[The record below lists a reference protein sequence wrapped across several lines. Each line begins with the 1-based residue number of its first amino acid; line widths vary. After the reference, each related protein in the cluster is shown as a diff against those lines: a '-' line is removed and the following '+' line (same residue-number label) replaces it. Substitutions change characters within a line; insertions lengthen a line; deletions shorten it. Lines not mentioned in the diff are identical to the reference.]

1 METQD
6 FCSQISTIPQYLGT
20 CWFNSILMNSFYSQG
35 MRKLMINKVSKTWDK
50 KNKLLKFFKTII
62 KKSYNTE
69 DKKIIEMF
77 YKTRP
82 EVLLAKY
89 INLYDDDKR
98 QYLINNLY
106 GFNSIYISTFL
117 KKLNVKVLDIFYS
130 DKNDKYLLNF
140 FKHIINIDLYS
151 KNYIFDFYIN
161 KDKEQEEIEQ
171 IINSIPDVLI
181 IHITNMNDH
190 IYRNI
195 YDEALNLD
203 NNLKIHE
210 SDNYDI
216 NKENLENIKNYKD
229 ELQFFGYNYKLDS
242 IILGNYN
249 IKTTGN
255 HAISGITCNNNRYIY
270 NGWCKGTIDPSLNL
284 KEKKELLE
292 PYQLIKHNWNL
303 IEDDSFCFKPQFSKN
318 LHESDL
324 CFSFNK
330 GKKFLIY
337 VKDNKEELSSIIRSS
352 TYSDLSSKKTDF
364 KNFYDL
370 KKANHDDLFMFLYK
384 KEIIFNR
391 NLNKEILRKILYNT
405 LKKESGLLKKD
416 KKYEYF
422 TSLAIKDYNEEE
434 LIKIENNYYLKKNL
448 FYYLF
453 VLNLSYTYD
462 QFIHIN
468 KFTTPNNLNISFE
481 QIKEIIFY
489 YFETQNIREI
499 FNKFIKNNK
508 ECEENLRKKLIKE
521 FINIK
526 EINNSILSKLFVI
539 IFGIKLFSSIFYLTH
554 LTTTKSFL
562 NSITDKDLKSQIISS
577 FNNLNINQI
586 IIIDEFIEYLIS
598 ITKNISE
605 NIPLDEQIKLDNNIH
620 NVILLFYY
628 YIYYDNLGFLKTE
641 RKKII
646 FKYYDIELDNYELL
660 IQTVLKKEETTEKIY
675 KSNILKNIKELI
687 DYFKIKL
694 DNINILKIGNY
705 YTTEDLP
712 LGSIKGGKK
721 KSLKR
726 YLKI

>member
-1 METQD
+1 
-6 FCSQISTIPQYLGT
+6 
-20 CWFNSILMNSFYSQG
+20 
-35 MRKLMINKVSKTWDK
+35 
-50 KNKLLKFFKTII
+50 
-62 KKSYNTE
+62 
-69 DKKIIEMF
+69 
-77 YKTRP
+77 
-82 EVLLAKY
+82 
-89 INLYDDDKR
+89 
-98 QYLINNLY
+98 
-106 GFNSIYISTFL
+106 
-117 KKLNVKVLDIFYS
+117 
-130 DKNDKYLLNF
+130 
-140 FKHIINIDLYS
+140 
-151 KNYIFDFYIN
+151 
-161 KDKEQEEIEQ
+161 
-171 IINSIPDVLI
+171 
-181 IHITNMNDH
+181 
-190 IYRNI
+190 
-195 YDEALNLD
+195 
-203 NNLKIHE
+203 
-210 SDNYDI
+210 
-216 NKENLENIKNYKD
+216 
-229 ELQFFGYNYKLDS
+229 
-242 IILGNYN
+242 
-249 IKTTGN
+249 
-255 HAISGITCNNNRYIY
+255 
-270 NGWCKGTIDPSLNL
+270 
-284 KEKKELLE
+284 
-292 PYQLIKHNWNL
+292 
-303 IEDDSFCFKPQFSKN
+303 
-318 LHESDL
+318 
-324 CFSFNK
+324 
-330 GKKFLIY
+330 
-337 VKDNKEELSSIIRSS
+337 
-352 TYSDLSSKKTDF
+352 
-364 KNFYDL
+364 
-370 KKANHDDLFMFLYK
+370 MFLYK